1 MPRRPRHSGVSGVRR
16 PPDPG
21 PAGPERATEG
31 DWSSATLSVLGL
43 PVPMTPDKTSSPN
56 ARRAG
61 NAAVS
66 THVVR
71 NVQAIAEMH
80 LQAEKTV
87 TAHQRAI
94 ESGTAWL
101 GRPLSLYVI
110 LAGVVLWTVTN
121 ALAPRLGLR
130 APDPPPFVGLQSVI
144 GLAALLAT
152 TMVLITQNRQAKLME
167 RRIHL
172 DLQVNLLTEQKT
184 AKLIEL
190 IEELRRDMPDVRNR
204 YDPEA
209 DVLKRPAEPLE
220 VVAAIKEHTIE
231 AVKEALVEPPP
242 SD

>member
-1 MPRRPRHSGVSGVRR
+1 
-16 PPDPG
+16 
-21 PAGPERATEG
+21 
-31 DWSSATLSVLGL
+31 
-43 PVPMTPDKTSSPN
+43 MTDKTPSPN
-56 ARRAG
+56 ATRAG
-61 NAAVS
+61 NAAVP

-80 LQAEKTV
+80 LQAEKAV

-101 GRPLSLYVI
+101 GRPLSLHVI
-110 LAGVVLWTVTN
+110 LATVVLWTLAN

-130 APDPPPFVGLQSVI
+130 APDPPPFVWLQSAI
-144 GLAALLAT
+144 GLSALLAT

-190 IEELRRDMPDVRNR
+190 IEELRRDMPDVRDR
-204 YDPEA
+204 HDPEA
-209 DVLKRPAEPLE
+209 EILKRPAEPLE
-220 VVAAIKEHTIE
+220 VVAAIEEHTVE
-231 AVKEALVEPPP
+231 AVKEALAEPP
-242 SD
+242 SED